1 MMDAFVEVAMDGRI
15 LDFNHAYRDMLGYSD
30 DELRRLSYV
39 DLTPSRWH
47 AMEAKIVRDE
57 VLPFDR
63 SRVYE
68 KEYVRK
74 DGTVF
79 PVELRTFLLRD
90 LHGQPEAM
98 WAIVRDIT
106 RRKAVEVALL
116 QAKADAEGAAAAKSA
131 FLANMSHEVRTPL
144 SAIVGM
150 TALLRRDGVSSQ
162 QAERLEHIEE
172 AAKHLLNLLNGILDL
187 SKIEAGKVEL
197 EADDVDIQ
205 SLVRNAVAMLGPRAQ
220 AKGLAL
226 ETRVDP
232 DLPALRGD
240 PTRLLQGLLNF
251 GNNAVKFTDQGTV
264 TILVERVDSTPDR
277 VLVRFTVDD
286 TGIGLPPEQIARLF
300 MPFEQ
305 ADASIARRYG
315 GTGLGLAIT
324 RHLAEL
330 MQGEAG
336 AKSEPG
342 RGSSFWFT
350 AWLERA
356 AGQPTVRSAAPTAP
370 ADQMDAERILARDHA
385 GRRVLLVED
394 DRINQAVARQ
404 FLDHLGLTVDVAS
417 DGIDAVSMVAER
429 GYDVILMDVRMP
441 NLDGLEATRLLRAL
455 PNGESAT
462 VIAMTA
468 NAFPEDRLRCRDA
481 GMDDFLAKPFDAKD
495 LAAVLVKW
503 LERRDADS
511 APGT

>member
-1 MMDAFVEVAMDGRI
+1 MI
-15 LDFNHAYRDMLGYSD
+15 
-30 DELRRLSYV
+30 
-39 DLTPSRWH
+39 
-47 AMEAKIVRDE
+47 
-57 VLPFDR
+57 R
-63 SRVYE
+63 S
-68 KEYVRK
+68 
-74 DGTVF
+74 
-79 PVELRTFLLRD
+79 
-90 LHGQPEAM
+90 A
-98 WAIVRDIT
+98 
-106 RRKAVEVALL
+106 
-116 QAKADAEGAAAAKSA
+116 ADN
-131 FLANMSHEVRTPL
+131 LA
-144 SAIVGM
+144 
-150 TALLRRDGVSSQ
+150 DGVV
-162 QAERLEHIEE
+162 
-172 AAKHLLNLLNGILDL
+172 K
-187 SKIEAGKVEL
+187 
-197 EADDVDIQ
+197 DD
-205 SLVRNAVAMLGPRAQ
+205 AQ

-356 AGQPTVRSAAPTAP
+356 AGQPTVRSVAPTAP
-370 ADQMDAERILARDHA
+370 ADQTDAERILARDHA

-503 LERRDADS
+503 LERRDADADS